1 MGYCGDMK
9 GNEPAQLDLFDFP
22 SDADPALEEFLADAE
37 TIPAACVCDKHVG
50 RIIWL
55 NRACR
60 IQNWCTEDDG
70 YTGRAVRIEA
80 IALDDNS
87 SPIGRF
93 LLGRPHSVGHG
104 NTKIGRAACRE
115 RVWHNVE
122 ISVDNVTIK
131 K

>member
-87 SPIGRF
+87 SHIGRF

-104 NTKIGRAACRE
+104 NTLTLKRE
-115 RVWHNVE
+115 E
-122 ISVDNVTIK
+122 Q
-131 K
+131 